1 MAERWTG
8 DAQMIDPWTLR
19 VMVEVRERGSFSAA
33 AEALSMTQPAVSR
46 QIGGLERRLGVPL
59 FRRTA
64 RGVRVTAAGEI
75 VAEQARDILARLRAL
90 EMRVGAFTDA
100 EAGHLRLSAFSSA
113 NTWLMPEV
121 IRRFSR
127 SHPGVRLSLMQ
138 DDPAGPLTAL
148 RETRID
154 LALVTAWSLYA
165 DTPAAKHDPSA
176 GPLGPAGLAGLDLL
190 PLLDEE
196 FQVALP
202 AGHPLARLRR
212 VPLPGLRDEV
222 WIEGGYPDCLGPIP
236 QLAEALGRPPRVGFF
251 CEDWNGKQALV
262 ACGSGVMLVP
272 TLVRSALHP
281 GVVVRPTAPSLP
293 PRRLYAASLAPPF
306 RLPAVTALL
315 DVIAGVSRKQ
325 RAGA

>member
-1 MAERWTG
+1 ML
-8 DAQMIDPWTLR
+8 DPWTLQ
-19 VMVEVRERGSFSAA
+19 VMVEVEERGSFSAA

-64 RGVRVTAAGEI
+64 RGVKATAAGEI
-75 VAEQARDILARLRAL
+75 VVDQARDVLARLRAL
-90 EMRVGAFTDA
+90 EMRVGAFTSA
-100 EAGHLRLSAFSSA
+100 ETGHLRLSAFSSA

-127 SHPGVRLSLMQ
+127 SHPGVRLSLVRE
-138 DDPAGPLTAL
+138 DAAGPMAAIKEA
-148 RETRID
+148 RVD

-165 DTPAAKHDPSA
+165 NPSAAKHDPSA
-176 GPLGPAGLAGLDLL
+176 ELLEPADFTGVGLL

-202 AGHPLARLRR
+202 ADHRLAGLRR
-212 VPLPGLRDEV
+212 VLLSDLCDEV

-236 QLAEALGRPPRVGFF
+236 QLAEALGRPPRIGFF
-251 CEDWNGKQALV
+251 CEDWNGRQALV
-262 ACGSGVMLVP
+262 AGGSGIMLVP
-272 TLVRSALHP
+272 TLVRGAVHP
-281 GVVVRPTAPSLP
+281 GVVRRPTAPSLP
-293 PRRLYAASLAPPF
+293 SRRLYAASLAPPF

-315 DVIAGVSRKQ
+315 DVIARVSREQ
-325 RAGA
+325 IPA